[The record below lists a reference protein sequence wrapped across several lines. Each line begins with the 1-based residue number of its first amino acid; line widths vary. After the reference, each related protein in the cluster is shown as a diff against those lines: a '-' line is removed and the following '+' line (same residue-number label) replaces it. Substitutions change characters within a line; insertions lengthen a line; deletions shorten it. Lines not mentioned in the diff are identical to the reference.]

1 MNYFLIANS
10 ILCLGAGITY
20 LAQGQ
25 TPLGLIQFTFVIS
38 NLLFLWQGM
47 K

>member
-1 MNYFLIANS
+1 MNYFLIANG
-10 ILCLGAGITY
+10 ILCLGAGVWY
-20 LAQGQ
+20 LINGQ
-25 TPLGLIQFTFVIS
+25 TPLGLLQLTYVIS